1 MNAPPQDTESTARPT
16 AGNSTLRLLVLLAAT
31 LTTGLTAG
39 VFFDWSNAV
48 MPGLGEVDDRTF
60 VTAFRALDRAIVG
73 PLFIGVGFTGALL
86 LTAVSA
92 VLHRHRKPPKAA
104 GAVAGPG
111 ARKSAR
117 TALRWILAAL
127 LFLVLAWVITVAVH
141 EPLNQELRSFG
152 ELTTEADW
160 AEARAALD
168 EKLWTVWNTVRALA
182 TTLAFVCLAR
192 ALALPH
198 GPGTDPDP
206 ERVRPRRAD

>member
-1 MNAPPQDTESTARPT
+1 MNALPQDTESTARPT

-31 LTTGLTAG
+31 VTTGLTAG

-48 MPGLGEVDDRTF
+48 MPGLGDLDDRAF

-92 VLHRHRKPPKAA
+92 VLHRRPKPRPGAGPAA
-104 GAVAGPG
+104 GAREP
-111 ARKSAR
+111 AR
-117 TALRWILAAL
+117 TALRWIVAAL
-127 LFLVLAWVITVAVH
+127 VFLALAWVITVAVH

-168 EKLWTVWNTVRALA
+168 EKLWTVWNTVRAVV

-198 GPGTDPDP
+198 GPGPAPDP
-206 ERVRPRRAD
+206 ERSRPRRGD